1 MMDEEHKVN
10 EEDIFFIRV
19 PDNEKANYEYLSV
32 NMPHVKSYSFTEDE
46 AWFLMTLFDR
56 FNKKFGILID
66 LYEDDYIKPEHLSEA
81 IEMTKAFA
89 AENAGCPFD
98 DAIKRFT
105 EAAELALANQV
116 WLIFDF

>member
-1 MMDEEHKVN
+1 MN
-10 EEDIFFIRV
+10 EEVFYIQV
-19 PDNEKANYEYLSV
+19 PQNREAIKEFLTGTMS
-32 NMPHVKSYSFTEDE
+32 HVKTYVFTEDE

-66 LYEDDYIKPEHLSEA
+66 LYEMDEIKPEHLAEA

-89 AENAGCPFD
+89 AENAGCQFD